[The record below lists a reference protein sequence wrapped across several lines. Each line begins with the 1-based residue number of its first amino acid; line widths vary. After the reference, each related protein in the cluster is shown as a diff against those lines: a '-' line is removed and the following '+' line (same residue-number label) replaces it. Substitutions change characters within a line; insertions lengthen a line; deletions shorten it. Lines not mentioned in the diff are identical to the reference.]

1 MPEAPIDDAAFAEL
15 LETVGGDLEF
25 LAELIDTYLG
35 DSPGLFAQLR
45 AAIAAGDAVAAR
57 RAAHTLKSTSASFGA
72 NGLAAQC
79 REIEAAAGAGELGGL
94 EARVDAAA
102 ASYVDVEAALRS
114 AMTAGEVA

>member
-45 AAIAAGDAVAAR
+45 AAIAAGDAVTAR
-57 RAAHTLKSTSASFGA
+57 RAARHSTFRTVCPTRPVCQCSAFCVCPIHNNSRR
-72 NGLAAQC
+72 QC
-79 REIEAAAGAGELGGL
+79 RG
-94 EARVDAAA
+94 R
-102 ASYVDVEAALRS
+102 LR
-114 AMTAGEVA
+114 G